1 MYVPPPRSTALR
13 WAAYVATATLVGLF
27 AFQVLSAPKTPYQEL
42 KARVDTGWEGT
53 YFEGSAFPAP
63 EPPAAHEDR
72 VVAGGAVCRIRGGDS
87 RIESD
92 FSPSNPLVTFVLL
105 AFVLLGLVGW
115 LGSVF
120 TKWRPAR
127 RRRAPPL
134 GGARA

>member
-1 MYVPPPRSTALR
+1 VYVAPPASTGLR
-13 WAAYVATATLVGLF
+13 WAVYAAALTVVALAGYRVT
-27 AFQVLSAPKTPYQEL
+27 SAPKTPYQEL

-63 EPPAAHEDR
+63 EPPAAREDR
-72 VVAGGAVCRIRGGDS
+72 VVPGDAVCRIRGGDS
-87 RIESD
+87 RTESD
-92 FSPSNPLVTFVLL
+92 VSPSNPLVTFVLL
-105 AFVLLGLVGW
+105 AFVLLGLAGW
-115 LGSVF
+115 LGAVL